1 MTLPA
6 RMATWPGLMVLAA
19 TLTVAA
25 SFLIFSGLVD
35 IVDLA
40 RFLDVLAWVAS
51 ILSALFLVLIIRE
64 LRRLFTMRR
73 MRGPGSRLQSRLVL
87 LFAVLA
93 ALPALV
99 VAVFSYLFLETGLN
113 VWFAGRTQTA
123 IAESTE
129 VAQAYL
135 SEHRRNIATDALR
148 IASDINNDPA
158 PLRENPRVLDYVLK
172 LHASLRNVSEALIVE
187 GETRRVQAR
196 AGFSLLLELDPLPER
211 YIARARSGETVI
223 LDEDFDDRVR
233 ALVKL
238 DVLNDSFLYIGR
250 LVEPQVLARIEQ
262 TAQAEQDYQ
271 ELLSFLPKIRLSFA
285 LSFVLI
291 GMVLFY
297 GAIAVARLLA
307 GRLVNPLVSL
317 ISATEKIAAGE
328 LDISVSEQG
337 SGIDETRTLARA
349 FNRMT
354 GELHSRRAD
363 LLKVNR
369 DLEERS
375 AFSQAVLAGVTAGVI
390 GLDKNGCINL
400 PNRAASEFLQKPLDR
415 YIGTK
420 LADLVPEMEPLIEA
434 ATHRKAGQ
442 IVEHEIDYTPIK
454 EAPENISGEMSQ
466 ENLRLLT
473 RVMREQAS
481 DGGIIGYVVTFDNIS
496 PLIDA
501 QRRAAWSDVARRIAH
516 EIKNPLTPIQLAAE
530 RLQRKLQALPVSE
543 DKAGDSKMFDSLI
556 ETILRQVADV
566 GRLVDSFSNF
576 ARMPA
581 PAFSKVQLDEVIRQQ
596 VFLEKNRRA
605 DMTYDLT
612 LPDSPLMAAVDPHQ
626 IAQLVT
632 NLLKNAAE
640 AIEDRLSSAQSKD
653 SPPESGR
660 IEIEVKAD
668 DEMVHLTV
676 SDNGVGLPKGL
687 ARQRLSEP
695 YVTTRDRGSGLGLA
709 IVHKILEDHGGGLRL
724 SDRPAASSDDSADQT
739 SGACVEAYFAR
750 FYSDTS
756 HPDLNYN

>member
-51 ILSALFLVLIIRE
+51 ILSALFLVMIIRE

-148 IASDINNDPA
+148 IASDINSDPA

-262 TAQAEQDYQ
+262 TAQAEQEYQ

-291 GMVLFY
+291 GMVLLY

-328 LDISVSEQG
+328 LDISVSEHG

-415 YIGTK
+415 SIGIK

-434 ATHRKAGQ
+434 ATHRRAGQ
-442 IVEHEIDYTPIK
+442 IVEHEIDYPL
-454 EAPENISGEMSQ
+454 MQ

-473 RVMREQAS
+473 RVVREQAS

-530 RLQRKLQALPVSE
+530 RLQRKLQALPVSG
-543 DKAGDSKMFDSLI
+543 DKAGESKMFDSLI

-596 VFLEKNRRA
+596 VFLEKNRRS

-612 LPDSPLMAAVDPHQ
+612 LPDCPLMAAVDPHQ

-640 AIEDRLSSAQSKD
+640 AIEDRLSSGDDKD

-668 DEMVHLTV
+668 DQMVHLTV
-676 SDNGVGLPKGL
+676 SDNGIGLPKGL

-724 SDRPAASSDDSADQT
+724 SDRPSASSDDSADQT

-750 FYSDTS
+750 FYSGPSDS
-756 HPDLNYN
+756 GPSDLTDNKDNHVSS